1 MPVLGMNQ
9 DFGTVVRWLAQ
20 EGEAVAEGQP
30 LLEVETDK
38 AVVEVPAMASGVL
51 AEVSAREGDE
61 VPTGTVIAVLL
72 QDGEYTGEVKRA
84 PQPAAENAPAAAGGT
99 PASGADGPKA
109 AGPSATPGAPQ
120 LGRAGAQAGAA
131 PAAPPAVTPPAAQA
145 ANGAAGHATYQAPAV
160 TAGAPATA
168 TLQVANGR
176 VLASPKARRLAKELS
191 LDLAAVPG
199 TGPGGAVRAVD
210 IVALVSRR
218 PTPRAAAPGAS
229 ASNSVWLRRHVG
241 VAALSESVARAN
253 AYLARQRQP
262 GGVTNA
268 DVLAKLTLV
277 ALATLGAPQS
287 ALGVTRG
294 GPAGEVESCVL
305 GAGSLASLLRL
316 AADRAAGADAGA
328 QAAVHV
334 LDLSEMPYE
343 TSMPPLPAGCR
354 LRVTLTSTPGD
365 PGRRGAL
372 TLEHEH
378 EPVVEPAQLLT
389 RLAALVED
397 PASALL
403 YA

>member
-84 PQPAAENAPAAAGGT
+84 PQPAAENAPAA
-99 PASGADGPKA
+99 
-109 AGPSATPGAPQ
+109 
-120 LGRAGAQAGAA
+120 
-131 PAAPPAVTPPAAQA
+131 PPAVTPPAAQA

-210 IVALVSRR
+210 LVALVSRR